1 MAGMFAILLTS
12 AVFLTGILWVLD
24 KLVWAPARLRKVEAL
39 RQQTDGKIDGNVLAE
54 VAKPKAWIEALTSLF
69 PVLFVVFFVRSF
81 IYEPFQ
87 IPSGSMMP
95 TLLVGDF
102 IVVEKYAYGL
112 KNPITNSTII
122 PISKPARGDVVVF
135 KYPKNTRID
144 FIKRVVGLPGDKII
158 YNLQAKTLT
167 IYPACKDEPSKCKK
181 EQLTAIDLHYSP
193 IRTSEWKQVFTRDKS
208 GFYTQQQYQ
217 EKKAEFGPDADV
229 FDINTREEI
238 LGNEKHN
245 ILTLPAARN
254 TGEDFYKQKD
264 QPMGQWVVPEGYYF
278 VMGDNRDNSAD
289 SRFWGFVPEKNI
301 VGRAVAIW
309 LSFEKQPNEWPTGI
323 RFSHIGRID

>member
-1 MAGMFAILLTS
+1 MAGMFAILLTC
-12 AVFLTGILWVLD
+12 AVLLTGILWALD
-24 KLVWAPARLRKVEAL
+24 KFLWAPARLRKVELL
-39 RQQTDGKIDGNVLAE
+39 RKQTEGKIDGNILAE
-54 VAKPKAWIEALTSLF
+54 VAKPKAWVEAITSLF

-112 KNPITNSTII
+112 KDPITNSTII

-135 KYPKNTRID
+135 KYPKDTRLD

-158 YNLQAKTLT
+158 YNSQNKTLT
-167 IYPACKDEPSKCKK
+167 IYPACKDAKSTCEA
-181 EQLTAIDLHYSP
+181 EQLSAIDLDYSP
-193 IRTSEWKQVFTRDKS
+193 IENSDWKQVFTRDKNS
-208 GFYTQQQYQ
+208 FYTQQQYQ
-217 EKKAEFGPDADV
+217 EKKAEFGSYIHA
-229 FDINTREEI
+229 FDLNTREEK
-238 LGNEKHN
+238 LGDEKHH
-245 ILTLPAARN
+245 ILTLPM
-254 TGEDFYKQKD
+254 TIYSGKDYYKQKD
-264 QPMGQWVVPEGYYF
+264 QPAGQWVVPEGYYF
-278 VMGDNRDNSAD
+278 VMGDNRDNSED
-289 SRFWGFVPEKNI
+289 SRFWGFVPEKNM

-323 RFSHIGRID
+323 RFSRIGSID